1 MVGGYDQD
9 LVVARKYPPALR
21 SMTGKEGLHWC
32 QNLKRRSLTPV
43 VKEELEQKREEGLRR
58 YQIIAPLLEEGL
70 AECEKRP
77 IRQLIRDREDL
88 SARTLRRYVAAFKQ
102 HGFDGLLPGERK
114 DKGSCK
120 AIPEEALQMAA
131 ELRREL
137 PARSAERIQQ
147 ILASEGFRVARS
159 TLERQLRQ
167 QGLSGREIKATQK
180 SVASRRFNRVG
191 RNTLW
196 QSDLK
201 FGPYLPDP
209 QNPGRKIKT
218 YLIAMIDDATRLVVH
233 AEFYANQKLPVLE
246 DTFRKALT
254 RCGCPDNLYIDNG
267 KIFISRWMRLA
278 CAKLRIRHL
287 NTKAF
292 SPESKGKIEKFNQTV
307 DEFIREASLEKPQTL
322 EHLNE
327 LFRAWLSEGYN
338 HRVHSALAGRS
349 PAQAFTQDTKP
360 LRFPSPEVLK
370 EAFLWE
376 KTPTVDKSGCISLNG
391 LCYEVG
397 VEFIR
402 KQILVRY
409 DPFDLSLIEVWYE
422 GAKKKLVSPARI
434 GEYNHNVKKPVE
446 ELEKASQSKLLRL
459 LAEESK
465 KRLKR
470 ELGAFH
476 LSEEENHNDCI

>member
-1 MVGGYDQD
+1 M
-9 LVVARKYPPALR
+9 
-21 SMTGKEGLHWC
+21 
-32 QNLKRRSLTPV
+32 
-43 VKEELEQKREEGLRR
+43 VKEKLDQKREEGLRR

-70 AECEKRP
+70 AECEKRQ
-77 IRQLIRDREDL
+77 IRRLIRDREGL
-88 SARTLRRYVAAFKQ
+88 SARTLRRYVAAFKH
-102 HGFDGLLPGERK
+102 HGFNGLLPGERK

-120 AIPEEALQMAA
+120 AIPEEALKMAA
-131 ELRREL
+131 ELRQEL

-147 ILASEGFRVARS
+147 LLASEGYCVARS

-180 SVASRRFNRVG
+180 QVASRRFNRVG

-201 FGPYLPDP
+201 YGPYLPDP
-209 QNPGRKIKT
+209 QNPGHKIKT

-267 KIFISRWMRLA
+267 KIFVSQWLKLA

-287 NTKAF
+287 NTKVF
-292 SPESKGKIEKFNQTV
+292 SPEAKGKIESFNRTV
-307 DEFIREASLEKPQTL
+307 EEFIQEVQLEKPQTL
-322 EHLNE
+322 ERLNE

-338 HRVHSALAGRS
+338 HRIHSSLAGKS
-349 PAQAFTQDTKP
+349 PAQAFTQDPKP
-360 LRFPSPEVLK
+360 LRFPSPETLR

-376 KTPTVDKSGCISLNG
+376 KTPRVDKSGCISLNG

-397 VEFIR
+397 VEYIR
-402 KQILVRY
+402 KKILVRY
-409 DPFDLSLIEVWYE
+409 NPFDLGVVEVWWE
-422 GAKKKLVSPARI
+422 NKKKKLVSPANF
-434 GEYNHNVKKPVE
+434 GEYNRNVKKSVE

-476 LSEEENHNDCI
+476 LSEEENHNDRI